1 MNKKITY
8 PMLTLCLLCGTL
20 TPTTKSS
27 ILKAD
32 TTKADAIPA
41 PKDKIPFDETTYAKE
56 VDTWMKANKPHS
68 ASEFDLGIFIANL
81 NFHIFA
87 DGQKYGDEDLIARQY
102 GAYILYDIAFVGNSV
117 FSGLLSQ
124 PSQSLTNM
132 PAPATGTYPNTVTEN
147 ADIPDQ
153 ETNKTLHSTSYYIDN
168 GSDKTVVMHGGF
180 RNSWSNGNDN
190 SQTRLF
196 YDRGYN
202 LLIVDNRATGSSG
215 GDYITFGAYES
226 DDVIYWINHEIAKR
240 PNQKIL
246 LDGGSMGAATIL
258 SVLNKDIPTN
268 VKGAVEDCG
277 FASTFDQL
285 SDSYD
290 TLANATS
297 QNDTAK
303 GLLESLGLTAEF
315 KQENL
320 ARVDRV
326 YAQNWLNLDL
336 HADLPLAGVKKSTIP
351 KLFIHG
357 TADSVVPYT
366 NLARLADNSSGY
378 KQLFSV
384 PGADHGQSLAVDPNG
399 YNENLDKFLNVVF
412 DDKVTINYVD
422 ETGQQIAGTTPK
434 ILTGSYGD
442 TYDASSKDYQIDI
455 QSYKFK
461 TVTGNPTGT
470 FSEQPQ
476 TVNLVYTKNPEVA
489 KPVTITYVDQANKP
503 LHASQTINGN
513 ISEAFNAA
521 TPSYKLA
528 IDGYTLDES
537 KLPDNAQGILSDKD
551 QTVTY
556 VYTQNNTPSSATDK
570 SLPDTGEKQETSY
583 ITVILGMLL
592 IVLPFIFKTYKR
604 QAK

>member
-1 MNKKITY
+1 MNKKIAY
-8 PMLTLCLLCGTL
+8 PMLGLCLLCGTL
-20 TPTTKSS
+20 TPTTKSG

-32 TTKADAIPA
+32 TTLA
-41 PKDKIPFDETTYAKE
+41 PKDNITFDETTYAKE
-56 VDTWMKANKPHS
+56 VDTWMKANKPKS
-68 ASEFDLGIFIANL
+68 ASNIDLGIFL
-81 NFHIFA
+81 LSLKFHIKA
-87 DGQKYGDEDLIARQY
+87 DGQKYGDEGLIARQY
-102 GAYILYDIAFVGNSV
+102 GAYILYDIAFVGDSV
-117 FSGLLSQ
+117 FSELLSQ
-124 PSQSLTNM
+124 SSQTLTNM
-132 PAPATGTYPNTVTEN
+132 PAPATGTYPNTVTED

-153 ETNKTLHSTSYYIDN
+153 ETNKTIHSTSYYIDN

-180 RNSWSNGNDN
+180 RNSWTAGNDN

-226 DDVIYWINHEIAKR
+226 DDVIYWLNQEVAKR

-258 SVLNKDIPTN
+258 SVLNKNIPTN

-277 FASTFDQL
+277 FASIIDQL

-290 TLANATS
+290 SLINAAS

-303 GLLESLGLTAEF
+303 GLLDTLGLTSEF

-320 ARVDRV
+320 SRVDRV

-336 HADLPLAGVKKSTIP
+336 QADLPLSGVKKSGMP

-357 TADSVVPYT
+357 TADSVVPYV
-366 NLARLADNSSGY
+366 NMARLADNSSGY

-384 PGADHGQSLAVDPNG
+384 PGADHGQSLAVDPKG
-399 YNENLDKFLNVVF
+399 YNENLDKFLSVVF
-412 DDKVTINYVD
+412 DDKVTINYID
-422 ETGQQIAGTTPK
+422 ETGQQITGTTPN

-442 TYDASSKDYQIDI
+442 TYDVSKKDYQIAI
-455 QSYKFK
+455 PSYTFK
-461 TVTGNPTGT
+461 AVTGNPTGT

-476 TVNLVYTKNPEVA
+476 TVNLVYTKNPQPA

-503 LHASQTINGN
+503 LHASQTINGT

-556 VYTQNNTPSSATDK
+556 VYTQNDTPSSATDK
-570 SLPDTGEKQETSY
+570 SLPDTGENQETSY
-583 ITVILGMLL
+583 VTAILGMLL
-592 IVLPFIFKTYKR
+592 IVLPFVFKTYKR